1 MNGLVFLFYCIQIL
15 GALMCEAQNSTA
27 TQHTPSSNSA
37 ETINQTSNSIPPTN
51 NLMTTRST
59 TSITTTT
66 RATTLCSQD
75 PSTTT
80 PPPSLLDH
88 LFGKMTCGP
97 VFMVTGGLII
107 VCTIL
112 LVSTLLLAW
121 KVCQLSRRIKALSCD
136 VELVSNTEYRT
147 ENGKKNKSK
156 SETEPK
162 ETSVL
167 MADLSQTEEET
178 ATTKEEEGKVNEDGK
193 TAEEEKKE
201 VGDSTSGEDTPATP
215 EAAAEN
221 SSISKPQETAT
232 DSQPA
237 KAEEASTS
245 EGDKDVV

>member
-1 MNGLVFLFYCIQIL
+1 
-15 GALMCEAQNSTA
+15 MCGVQNITASQNMTPPHSTKTTNQTFNSTA
-27 TQHTPSSNSA
+27 P
-37 ETINQTSNSIPPTN
+37 TS
-51 NLMTTRST
+51 LMTSQSTSSVSKTTR
-59 TSITTTT
+59 TTTVYS
-66 RATTLCSQD
+66 TLA
-75 PSTTT
+75 PSTTN
-80 PPPSLLDH
+80 PPSSLLDL
-88 LFGKMTCGP
+88 LFNKTACGP

-112 LVSTLLLAW
+112 LVSTFLLAW
-121 KVCQLSRRIKALSCD
+121 KVCQLSRRIKALSSD
-136 VELVSNTEYRT
+136 VELISDSEYRT

-156 SETEPK
+156 SETETEPK

-167 MADLSQTEEET
+167 MADLSQTEQET
-178 ATTKEEEGKVNEDGK
+178 ATTKEEERKVNEDGQ
-193 TAEEEKKE
+193 TGEEEKKE